1 MAIGV
6 GGCCA
11 VLLAAALLFSSPA
24 TTYAYDS
31 LDPNGNIT
39 IKWDVMQWT
48 PDGYAAV
55 VTLSNYQQFRHIQPP
70 GWQLGWTWQQKEVIW
85 SMYGA
90 QAIEQ
95 GDCSMSKEGSNV
107 PHSCKKH
114 PTVVDLLP
122 GAPID
127 LQIANCCKAG
137 SLSAFSQDP
146 ANSAASFQIIVG
158 HSGNSNETVRV
169 PKNFSLMAPG
179 PGYICSRAM
188 IVKPSRFLSPDGRR
202 ATQALMTWNVICTYS
217 QFLAQKVPS
226 CCVSLSS
233 FDNDKTVDCPT
244 CSCGCRNEK
253 STTGKCVKKN
263 APDLQSIIHGP
274 GRWTWQPLLQCTSHM
289 CPVKINWHLMLKDK
303 EHYRVKITVTN
314 LNYRMNFTEWNLVV
328 QYHPILDITQI
339 SGFNY
344 KSIQVG
350 KINDTTMLWGV
361 KPYYDLLMQ
370 AGPLGNVQG
379 ELIVRKD
386 FRASSTTNNNKGR
399 AFPVRVYFNGDNCVM
414 PPPDAYPVSITA

>member
-122 GAPID
+122 GTPID

-179 PGYICSRAM
+179 RMHLICN
-188 IVKPSRFLSPDGRR
+188 PSF
-202 ATQALMTWNVICTYS
+202 TAL
-217 QFLAQKVPS
+217 A
-226 CCVSLSS
+226 
-233 FDNDKTVDCPT
+233 D
-244 CSCGCRNEK
+244 
-253 STTGKCVKKN
+253 
-263 APDLQSIIHGP
+263 GP
-274 GRWTWQPLLQCTSHM
+274 GSL
-289 CPVKINWHLMLKDK
+289 
-303 EHYRVKITVTN
+303 
-314 LNYRMNFTEWNLVV
+314 F
-328 QYHPILDITQI
+328 
-339 SGFNY
+339 
-344 KSIQVG
+344 
-350 KINDTTMLWGV
+350 
-361 KPYYDLLMQ
+361 
-370 AGPLGNVQG
+370 
-379 ELIVRKD
+379 
-386 FRASSTTNNNKGR
+386 SSALHTC
-399 AFPVRVYFNGDNCVM
+399 AQ
-414 PPPDAYPVSITA
+414 